1 MAYPRRY
8 EQGKSALWLVPLV
21 LAVAGCAAMASHRLA
36 GQLGQAILNQDDPAT
51 VRAGAPAYLLLLDG
65 LIEDSPN
72 DPALLTAGARL
83 YGAYAS
89 AFVEEPERAR
99 RLSARARDYAR
110 RALCLGHAELCA
122 KDQGRYDE
130 FAPAL
135 VSLTRADVPL
145 VYTYAAAW
153 AGWIEARRGDWTA
166 VADLPKVEALMRR
179 VAALDET
186 FERGRAHLYL
196 GVMRTQL
203 PPALG
208 GRPEDGR
215 VHFERA
221 IALSHDRDL
230 VAKVEFAER
239 YARLMFDRALH
250 DRLLDEVV
258 RADPKEPG
266 LTLSNILAQ
275 ERARRLLATAAEYFQ
290 E

>member
-1 MAYPRRY
+1 
-8 EQGKSALWLVPLV
+8 
-21 LAVAGCAAMASHRLA
+21 MASHRLA
-36 GQLGQAILNQDDPAT
+36 GRLGDAILNQDDPAT

-65 LIEDSPN
+65 LIEDSPD
-72 DPALLTAGARL
+72 DPALLMAGARL
-83 YGAYAS
+83 YGAYAA
-89 AFVEEPERAR
+89 AFVEDSQRAQ

-110 RALCLGHAELCA
+110 RALCLSHAGVCA

-130 FAPAL
+130 FAPVL
-135 VSLTRADVPL
+135 TSLDRADVPL
-145 VYTYAAAW
+145 LYTYAAAW

-166 VADLPKVEALMRR
+166 VADLPKVEAVMRR
-179 VAALDET
+179 VVVLDEG
-186 FERGRAHLYL
+186 FEGGRAHLYL

-215 VHFERA
+215 AHFERA

-230 VAKVEFAER
+230 IAKVEFAER
-239 YARLMFDRALH
+239 YARLMFNRALH
-250 DRLLDEVV
+250 DRLLGEVLQ
-258 RADPKEPG
+258 ADPKEPS

-275 ERARRLLATAAEYFQ
+275 ERARRLLDTSAEYFQ